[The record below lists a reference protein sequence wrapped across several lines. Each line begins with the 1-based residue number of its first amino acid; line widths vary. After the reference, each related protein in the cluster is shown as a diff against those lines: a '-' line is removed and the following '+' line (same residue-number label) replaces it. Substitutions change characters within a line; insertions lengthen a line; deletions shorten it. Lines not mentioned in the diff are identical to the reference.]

1 MKKTILVFGGIS
13 IAILLLL
20 QISKWSM
27 WSFGSSGFHW
37 VFIVGPAFLVL
48 GFVLAK
54 LFRRPSIGAYR
65 PVQLPKNEVNLS
77 SQEFKVLS
85 LMAEG
90 LSNLEI
96 AESLYITEST
106 VKTHV
111 SNVLSK
117 LNARRR
123 TEAVKIGRTLKII
136 P

>member
-1 MKKTILVFGGIS
+1 MKKTILVFGSIS

-27 WSFGSSGFHW
+27 WNIRSSGFHW
-37 VFIVGPAFLVL
+37 VLVAGPAFLIL

-65 PVQLPKNEVNLS
+65 PVQLPRNEVNLS
-77 SQEFKVLS
+77 RQEFKVLT

-111 SNVLSK
+111 SNVLTK

>member
-1 MKKTILVFGGIS
+1 
-13 IAILLLL
+13 
-20 QISKWSM
+20 M
-27 WSFGSSGFHW
+27 WSFGSSVFHW